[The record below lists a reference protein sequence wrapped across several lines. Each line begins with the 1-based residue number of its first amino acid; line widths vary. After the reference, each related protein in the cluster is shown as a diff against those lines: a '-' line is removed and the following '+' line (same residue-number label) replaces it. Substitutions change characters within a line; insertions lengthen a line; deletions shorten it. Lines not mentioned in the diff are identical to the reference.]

1 MKKIVIVKLGN
12 ACNPEVNSLEDVL
25 EFMRASHTD
34 DTCGCEGKSKKKSDE
49 SGISKEALD
58 LISTIAED
66 LGIDVE
72 QLKKDIIEEKRKA
85 EAEAKK
91 AAEAAEAKALFDK
104 LEEKSFTKIHGEA
117 KAKEEAAAKTN
128 KSKHYTAYET
138 GIYETGAIDGYEKG
152 FKDAIEFIKSR
163 LNKSI
168 TTTLSDLNDM
178 AKWNFK
184 DGTLKEDAVF
194 KK

>member
-1 MKKIVIVKLGN
+1 MKKIILVRLDK
-12 ACNPEVNSLEDVL
+12 ACDPEVGSLKDVV
-25 EFMRASHTD
+25 EFVKQVAASEEV
-34 DTCGCEGKSKKKSDE
+34 CECECKSKKKSDE
-49 SGISKEALD
+49 SSISKEALD

-72 QLKKDIIEEKRKA
+72 QLKKDVIEEKYKA
-85 EAEAKK
+85 DAKR
-91 AAEAAEAKALFDK
+91 ATEAAIAA
-104 LEEKSFTKIHGEA
+104 T
-117 KAKEEAAAKTN
+117 KAKEEAVAKTN
-128 KSKHYTAYET
+128 KAKPNTPYEA
-138 GIYETGAIDGYEKG
+138 GIYETGAIYGYEKG
-152 FKDAIEFIKSR
+152 FKDCIEFIRSR

-168 TTTLSDLNDM
+168 TATLSDLNDM